1 MHRHF
6 IKLLAVFAALGFI
19 SGASA
24 QAAYP
29 DRPIKLVVAFSP
41 GGAPD
46 IMARGYAEKLK
57 EFVGQPVIVDNKPGA
72 TGAIGA
78 DIVAKAP
85 GDGYTLLLNSSAMVI
100 NPWVV
105 KQPFDFQKDLAPVIK
120 TAETPYVIT
129 VNNSVPVKNLT
140 EFIAYAKSNPGKVL
154 CGTYGIAS
162 PPHLALELL
171 KKEAKIEVLHV
182 PYKTFGQALPDLLS
196 GQLTCSI
203 DPPTIPMQQVRAGK
217 IRAIAHTGT
226 TTMESAPELEGIG
239 KRYPIAS
246 VVGWQAIFAP
256 ASTPAPVLEKL
267 RAEWRRVISAPDV
280 AQKIRDAGFQ
290 PGTDSVDAFV
300 QSIATDYEKFGRV
313 IKENNIRLE

>member
-1 MHRHF
+1 MSHLVP
-6 IKLLAVFAALGFI
+6 KLIAGVASLGYLLV
-19 SGASA
+19 GNA
-24 QAAYP
+24 QSYP
-29 DRPIKLVVAFSP
+29 DRPVRLVVAFAP

-46 IMARGYAEKLK
+46 IMARSYAEKLR
-57 EFVGQPVIVDNKPGA
+57 ELVGQPIIVDNKPGA
-72 TGAIGA
+72 TGALGA

-85 GDGYTLLLNSSAMVI
+85 ADGYTLLLNSSAMVI

-105 KQPFDFQKDLAPVIK
+105 KQPFDFQKDLAPVIR

-129 VNNSVPVKNLT
+129 VNNNVPARNLT

-154 CGTYGIAS
+154 CGTYGVAS
-162 PPHLALELL
+162 PPHLAMELL
-171 KKEAKIEVLHV
+171 KKEAKIDVLHV

-203 DPPTIPMQQVRAGK
+203 DPPTVAMQQVRAGK
-217 IRAIAHTGT
+217 IRAIGHTGT
-226 TTMESAPELEGIG
+226 NPMESAPELEGIG
-239 KRYPIAS
+239 KRYPVAS

-256 ASTPAPVLEKL
+256 AATPEPVLEKL
-267 RAEWRRVISAPDV
+267 RAEWRKVVQSPEV

-290 PGTDSVDAFV
+290 PVGDSVEAFS
-300 QSIATDYEKFGRV
+300 QAIATDYEKFGRV